1 MHGKIKQLFMI
12 SCAFVPLFFN
22 AHAFYFPFRC
32 QAHACGRHRSFV
44 DNSAHT
50 RGLPAVVS

>member
-22 AHAFYFPFRC
+22 ARAFCFPFRC
-32 QAHACGRHRSFV
+32 QARAHGRHRPFA

-50 RGLPAVVS
+50 RGLTAVVS